1 MCDTFCRRNQAVGH
15 MSKNQAVKYVNESF
29 SIEQKRP
36 QGVEGVQE
44 IEVVSEGSKVMK
56 MMKLPSVFIRVPK
69 GHLQKS
75 RVYYVLLQ
83 SESYELGAIPAVMLS
98 NPYDDWKTQTAELLP
113 LLPKPNLMWARTIS
127 LTPMLCESRYKRM
140 FCKGSSFK
148 VQAIKGGRF
157 ERCGKIPWN
166 RWNLKLDAIRIMLTD
181 SIYRDIRGMP
191 SDMVK
196 RLIPVST
203 SNIISRNSSNSSQSS
218 SKQSSSKKSARSTSQ
233 QSSSRGSH
241 SRNLSAH
248 YPNLKFKGL
257 TASGGSSFAKWFRQ
271 LPADMYVDKNFK
283 CDRGT
288 ILRKDRFADPENFF
302 NYLSK

>member
-1 MCDTFCRRNQAVGH
+1 
-15 MSKNQAVKYVNESF
+15 MSKNQAVKYVKESF
-29 SIEQKRP
+29 SSDRKRSN
-36 QGVEGVQE
+36 GVEGVQK
-44 IEVVSEGSKVMK
+44 IEVVSEGSKIMK
-56 MMKLPSVFIRVPK
+56 MMKLPTVFIRVPK
-69 GHLQKS
+69 GHLDKS

-83 SESYELGAIPAVMLS
+83 SESYEFRDIPAIMLS
-98 NPYDDWKTQTAELLP
+98 NPYDGWKTQTAELLP
-113 LLPKPNLMWARTIS
+113 LLPKPDLMWVKTIS
-127 LTPMLCESRYKRM
+127 LTPMLCESRYKPM

-218 SKQSSSKKSARSTSQ
+218 SRQSSSKRLAQSTSQ
-233 QSSSRGSH
+233 QSSSQGSY
-241 SRNLSAH
+241 SRNLSEH
-248 YPNLKFKGL
+248 YPDLKFKGL

-271 LPADMYVDKNFK
+271 LPPDMYVDKNFK
-283 CDRGT
+283 CDHGT
-288 ILRKDRFADPENFF
+288 TLRKDRFADPENFF
-302 NYLSK
+302 NYLSSNRRTI